1 MKFLLD
7 QDVYVATTRML
18 LDNNHDVVRVAEIGL
33 ARADDE
39 IILARARELGR
50 ILVTRDRDF
59 GTLVFAKHLLGGVIY
74 LRVLPSTLNS
84 VHAELNRVL
93 ARYTDDE
100 LSQAFVVIEAG
111 GHRIRRL
118 TS

>member
-18 LDNNHDVVRVAEIGL
+18 RDSNHDVVRVAEIGL

-39 IILARARELGR
+39 TILARARELGR

-74 LRVLPSTLNS
+74 LRVLPSTLSS

-93 ARYTDDE
+93 ERYTEDE
-100 LSQAFVVIEAG
+100 LSRAFVVIEAG